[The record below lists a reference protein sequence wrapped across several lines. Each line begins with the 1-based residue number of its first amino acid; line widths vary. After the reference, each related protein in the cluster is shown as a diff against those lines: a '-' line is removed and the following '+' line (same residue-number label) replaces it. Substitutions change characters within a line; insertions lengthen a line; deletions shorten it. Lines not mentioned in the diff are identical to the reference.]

1 MCWWGVALL
10 FSAAAMATGEHCP
23 IGFYRVTAVIN
34 CLLTLGHIAAAPG
47 SSLAMATGGLP
58 NRIL

>member
-1 MCWWGVALL
+1 MPFC